1 MSNKIECK
9 RQLKRYLIA
18 RIPLIVVNT
27 IERSRILGLLQDIAE
42 EMVKDTM
49 IDEGSFFRPYLFP
62 RDLRYPYW

>member
-42 EMVKDTM
+42 EMVKDTLTKAV
-49 IDEGSFFRPYLFP
+49 FRPYLFP
-62 RDLRYPYW
+62 RDLRYPHR